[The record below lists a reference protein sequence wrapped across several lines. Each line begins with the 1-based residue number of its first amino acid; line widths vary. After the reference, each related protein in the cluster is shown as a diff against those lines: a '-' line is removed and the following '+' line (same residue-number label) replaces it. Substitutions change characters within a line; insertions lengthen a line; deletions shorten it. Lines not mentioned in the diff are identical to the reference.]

1 MLLVADPDRAEGAST
16 HNLEDGQRN
25 GRRELFRNVTGNIHH
40 PRRACTNAPFQV
52 AEVGASA
59 QREPVNRRASQP
71 YQGFCPSSLRNRFGS
86 YPASGGPPLG
96 GRAGER
102 SECFCAFALGGGPG
116 EVPKPSADTRPGAT
130 IWYRFE
136 LLQDRNRGA
145 KCSTLPRVSGAKWGC
160 NSTPSQSMTLPG
172 VLSGCI
178 RGHAEP
184 HVR

>member
-1 MLLVADPDRAEGAST
+1 VLLVADPDRAEGAST

-71 YQGFCPSSLRNRFGS
+71 HQGFCPSSLKNRFGS
-86 YPASGGPPLG
+86 SPASGGPPLG

-102 SECFCAFALGGGPG
+102 SECFCAFASGGGPG
-116 EVPKPSADTRPGAT
+116 EGCSKMELVSKPSARARPGAPDR
-130 IWYRFE
+130 YRFRSYCRIE
-136 LLQDRNRGA
+136 NGQPGAAPGTCKNR
-145 KCSTLPRVSGAKWGC
+145 W
-160 NSTPSQSMTLPG
+160 
-172 VLSGCI
+172 I
-178 RGHAEP
+178 
-184 HVR
+184 VR

>member
-102 SECFCAFALGGGPG
+102 SECFCAFVLLLLEGVRGRYQNRLQTLDQVQRFGTNSSYCRIG
-116 EVPKPSADTRPGAT
+116 TGVPSAALYPG
-130 IWYRFE
+130 
-136 LLQDRNRGA
+136 
-145 KCSTLPRVSGAKWGC
+145 LPR
-160 NSTPSQSMTLPG
+160 
-172 VLSGCI
+172 
-178 RGHAEP
+178 
-184 HVR
+184 